1 MEIFKAKNGIL
12 IEFNSD
18 NTKIIS
24 SIITSTRDFPFIVGY
39 KINAESIIL
48 SGLESIVKLIKEQSS
63 LPLIYDHQKFG
74 SDNPDISWGGI
85 IEKIKKVGVDALVI
99 LPYAGKEILKRII
112 KSCNKIGLLAI
123 VCGDL
128 SYKGY
133 FNDEGGYIDSDSQQR
148 IYLDAARLG
157 VSHFLMSCNRLERIK
172 IYCHQLGS
180 IVGQLN
186 IFLTAINSMECTN
199 LPDACSQIKQNNVYA
214 VFDKEFDNPTEYISF
229 LKTFWK
235 SFQNKLKLIKE

>member
-18 NTKIIS
+18 NTKIINNIIS
-24 SIITSTRDFPFIVGY
+24 STKDFPFIVGY

-48 SGLESIVKLIKEQSS
+48 SGLESILKLIKEQSS

-74 SDNPDISWGGI
+74 SDDPDISGGSI
-85 IEKIKKVGVDALVI
+85 IEKIKNVGVDALVI
-99 LPYAGKEILKRII
+99 LPYAGKEILRRTIE
-112 KSCNKIGLLAI
+112 SCGRVGLLAI

-128 SYKGY
+128 PNKGY
-133 FNDEGGYIDSDSQQR
+133 FNDEGGYIDSDSQQG

-157 VSHFLMSCNRLERIK
+157 ISHFLMSCNRIERIQ
-172 IYCHQLGS
+172 IYCHQLGG
-180 IVGQLN
+180 IVGQLK
-186 IFLTAINSMECTN
+186 IFLTAINSTECTN
-199 LPDACSQIKQNNVYA
+199 LPDSCSQIKQNNAYA
-214 VFDKEFDNPTEYISF
+214 VFDKKFADPIEYINL

-235 SFQNKLKLIKE
+235 SFQNKLGPIKE